1 MEIKIRKKSGKVLIH
16 LKGTL
21 DGSTA
26 CQVEQVFQPYVGGGG
41 TSLVVDFSGVGKVED
56 FGVVVFARVMKSQSN
71 QFSEITF
78 AGLRPS
84 VQKVFRRLGFPF
96 TLATA
101 EDSAGRTASR
111 ELPSWQT
118 S

>member
-1 MEIKIRKKSGKVLIH
+1 MEIRVKKKSGKVLLN

-26 CQVEQVFQPYVGGGG
+26 CEVEQVLQPLVEGGG
-41 TSLVVDFSGVGKVED
+41 TRLVVDFSGVGKVED

-84 VQKVFRRLGFPF
+84 IQKVFRRLGFPF

-101 EDSAGRTASR
+101 EDSAGRMASR

>member
-1 MEIKIRKKSGKVLIH
+1 MQIKIRKENGKVFMN
-16 LKGTL
+16 LKGIL

-26 CQVEQVFQPYVGGGG
+26 CQIEKVLQPLLDGGG
-41 TSLVVDFSGVGKVED
+41 TTLVVDFSGVGKVED

-84 VQKVFRRLGFPF
+84 IQKVFRRLGFPF

-101 EDSAGRTASR
+101 EDSAGRMASR